1 MFWITIIRLKLW
13 ANHPKSDF
21 GICKIMVLQ
30 RWAQWFLSK
39 PEMLT
44 LVFMALWNSF
54 FQHHWSILHKYT
66 YIFTFKSIL
75 QSPQFGKYPTFSK
88 IAQFQIKRMDILLCW
103 LMWTKG
109 SWGNGEIL
117 MFSSFHYLILLF
129 ENQNGWK

>member
-1 MFWITIIRLKLW
+1 MHVLNYHHQRLKLW

-44 LVFMALWNSF
+44 LVFMASWNSF
-54 FQHHWSILHKYT
+54 FQHHWSILHKY
-66 YIFTFKSIL
+66 YIHLNLYYRVFSLENTQHFLNSSISE
-75 QSPQFGKYPTFSK
+75 QK
-88 IAQFQIKRMDILLCW
+88 MDTLLCW
-103 LMWTKG
+103 VKWTKV

-117 MFSSFHYLILLF
+117 MFSSFDYLILLF
-129 ENQNGWK
+129 EY